1 MSGGVQVGLV
11 RDPRQASGATFLE
24 LFFDLA
30 FVFAFTRLS
39 QELYKDVTWYGVWD
53 TLVSLLAL
61 WWVWS
66 TTVWLTERLDP
77 DRTLTQLVVIVIMFW
92 ALVIAAAVPNAFE
105 GNGMVFAVGY
115 VTVQLVRGIFMLV
128 ALRGHPLYR
137 ATLQSLAWSAASGAL
152 WVAGGLTDRH
162 IQEPLWTVAIIVDYL
177 AASLGWP
184 LPGKGPATNLNLPVG
199 SEHLAERYRQFL
211 IIALGDMVLVTAS
224 TFSEGGLTANRWAG
238 FISAFVITVLLW
250 RIYIYRAGELL
261 GRAIAASEQP
271 SRSSQAASYAHLVMV
286 IGIVFTT
293 VANELT
299 INHPFGKA
307 KVPWTVILVVGP
319 AVFLLGRALF
329 ELTVFGRMSRAR
341 LAGIALV
348 LVLFPLAQLVPL
360 IATSTFVDVVL
371 LGVAVTNA
379 ITWRYRPVRVHPAA
393 VSGDSSP

>member
-1 MSGGVQVGLV
+1 MSGGGQIGLV

-39 QELYKDVTWYGVWD
+39 QELHKEVSWYGVWD

-77 DRTLTQLVVIVIMFW
+77 ERLLTQLVVIVIMFW
-92 ALVIAAAVPNAFE
+92 ALVIAAAVPDAFE
-105 GNGMVFAVGY
+105 GHGTVFAIGY
-115 VTVQLVRGIFMLV
+115 VTVQLVRGLFMLV

-137 ATLQSLAWSAASGAL
+137 STLRSLAWTAASGVL
-152 WVAGGLTDRH
+152 WVIGGPVDRH
-162 IQEPLWTVAIIVDYL
+162 IQEPLWTVAVIVDYV
-177 AASLGWP
+177 AAGLGWP
-184 LPGKGPATNLNLPVG
+184 LPGKGRATHFNLPVG

-224 TFSEGGLTANRWAG
+224 TFSVGGLTADRWAA
-238 FISAFVITVLLW
+238 FISAFITTVLFW

-261 GRAIAASEQP
+261 GHAIAAADQP
-271 SRSSQAASYAHLVMV
+271 TRSSQATSYAHLVMV
-286 IGIVFTT
+286 IGIVLTT

-299 INHPFGKA
+299 IDHPFGGGHVA
-307 KVPWTVILVVGP
+307 STVVVVAGP

-341 LAGIALV
+341 LTGIALI
-348 LVLFPLAQLVPL
+348 LALFPLAQLVPL
-360 IATSTFVDVVL
+360 VATTTLVDLVL
-371 LGVAVTNA
+371 LAVAVTNA
-379 ITWRYRPVRVHPAA
+379 MTWRYRPVRVRGSV